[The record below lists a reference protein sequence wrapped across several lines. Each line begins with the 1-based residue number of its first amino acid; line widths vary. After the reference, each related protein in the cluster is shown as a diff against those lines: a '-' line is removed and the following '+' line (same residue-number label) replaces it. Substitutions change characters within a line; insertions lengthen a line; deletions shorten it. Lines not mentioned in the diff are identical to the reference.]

1 MSAYVILIRDQ
12 TTDARELAIYRDKA
26 PAAAAGHN
34 LKRRVAYG
42 AFETLEGPEPEG
54 LVVLEFPTVAEAKA
68 WYGSPAYQEALA
80 HRKAGSISRT
90 FVVEGV

>member
-1 MSAYVILIRDQ
+1 MSAYVILIREQ
-12 TTDARELAIYRDKA
+12 TTDGRELKIYREKG

-34 LKRRVAYG
+34 IKRHVAYG
-42 AFETLEGPEPEG
+42 PFETLEGPEPEG

-68 WYGSPAYQEALA
+68 WYGSPAYQDALA

-90 FVVEGV
+90 FIVEGV